1 MGLVLRARGGGHFLT
16 AELAEW
22 FQQKKTTAAPGDL
35 RLL

>member
-1 MGLVLRARGGGHFLT
+1 MGLVLGATGGGDFLT

-22 FQQKKTTAAPGDL
+22 FLTAAPGDL